1 MRGDGAL
8 CLLLA
13 LTAAGADAGMITAE
27 QRPREGDPAAAHA
40 SACAAAGL
48 HTPSGRAYAGTPAD
62 AAAAVHSC
70 SDLEPGARVPA
81 HTGVVRWR
89 TRACTC
95 RRGEVAYAYVQ
106 TPRGPV
112 GTLSAAG
119 ARITHAHDDPVE
131 HARRL
136 VPPNAFAEYGR
147 IVRMSTRGRPA
158 AFDDAHRRAPF
169 GSPFTRPSMDPE
181 GTGDT
186 EVNCLHHRASFMTS

>member
-1 MRGDGAL
+1 M
-8 CLLLA
+8 
-13 LTAAGADAGMITAE
+13 
-27 QRPREGDPAAAHA
+27 PAHA
-40 SACAAAGL
+40 
-48 HTPSGRAYAGTPAD
+48 
-62 AAAAVHSC
+62 
-70 SDLEPGARVPA
+70 
-81 HTGVVRWR
+81 GVVRWR

-181 GTGDT
+181 GTGDHGKLGKLSAPPCIIHDLAT
-186 EVNCLHHRASFMTS
+186 SRAAHSDAQPPTVAAASAARGGGRVSCERPRAPFRRGGEGAQRSCRDWQLWRRVCSLTCTRTDHDAGSSR